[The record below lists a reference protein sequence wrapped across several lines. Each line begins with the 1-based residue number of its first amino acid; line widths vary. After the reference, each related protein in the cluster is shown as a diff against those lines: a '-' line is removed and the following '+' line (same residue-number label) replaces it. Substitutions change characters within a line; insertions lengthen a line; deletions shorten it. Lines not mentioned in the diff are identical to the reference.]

1 MKLFQTT
8 YPPQACKSFNEWC
21 AYVRQSVVN
30 AQLSKS
36 AQLDIEAQAFV
47 KSLKNQVQ

>member
-1 MKLFQTT
+1 MTT
-8 YPPQACKSFNEWC
+8 IYPTNRCGSFNEWT

-36 AQLDIEAQAFV
+36 AQLDIEAEAFV
-47 KSLKNQVQ
+47 KSIKNLQSVHQ